1 MQVSEYWRIFAEK
14 KERLMKYLDPKA
26 DLTFKK
32 VFGEHPELVKSLL
45 NALLPFK
52 REEEEITSVAYLTP
66 EMVPQTPTRKYSIV
80 DVRCEDAQGRQFI
93 VEMQMVWSAEFKQRV
108 LFNASKAYVKQL
120 NRGEDYSLLKPVYSL
135 NLVNEVFEPE
145 LNDYYHYYHL
155 VHEEHTEKVI
165 DGLHLVFVEL
175 PKFTPH
181 TFTEKKMQVLWLRYL
196 TEIDEKTKEVPAE
209 LLANPEIAKAV
220 SEIEESAYTEEEL
233 LGYDEFWDMVSV
245 EKTLAGRLERLT
257 KANDDTEEKLKATS
271 SQLEAT
277 SSQLEATS
285 SQLEATSSQLEATSS
300 QLEATSSQL
309 KEAEEQRKEAEE
321 QRKEA
326 EEQRKEAEE
335 QRKEAEEQRKEAEEQ
350 LKRANEEKLQSAQK
364 LLQAGVSADIV
375 ASTLNLSMDEI
386 KIH

>member
-1 MQVSEYWRIFAEK
+1 
-14 KERLMKYLDPKA
+14 MKYLDPKA

-52 REEEEITSVAYLTP
+52 SEEEEITSVTYLTP

-145 LNDYYHYYHL
+145 LDDYYHYYHL

-196 TEIDEKTKEVPAE
+196 TEIDEKTKKVPAE

-271 SQLEAT
+271 SQL
-277 SSQLEATS
+277 
-285 SQLEATSSQLEATSS
+285 
-300 QLEATSSQL
+300 
-309 KEAEEQRKEAEE
+309 
-321 QRKEA
+321 
-326 EEQRKEAEE
+326 KEAEE

-350 LKRANEEKLQSAQK
+350 LKKANEEKLQSAKK

>member
-1 MQVSEYWRIFAEK
+1 MEKACKFRNIGVYLQKK

-52 REEEEITSVAYLTP
+52 SEEEEITSVTYLTP

-145 LNDYYHYYHL
+145 LDDYYHYYHL

-271 SQLEAT
+271 SQLVAT
-277 SSQLEATS
+277 SSQLGATS

-335 QRKEAEEQRKEAEEQ
+335 QRKEAEEQ
-350 LKRANEEKLQSAQK
+350 LKRANEEKMQSAQK

>member
-1 MQVSEYWRIFAEK
+1 
-14 KERLMKYLDPKA
+14 MKYLDPKA

-52 REEEEITSVAYLTP
+52 SEEEEITSVTYLTP

-145 LNDYYHYYHL
+145 LDDYYHYYHL

-196 TEIDEKTKEVPAE
+196 TEIDENTKEVPAE

-220 SEIEESAYTEEEL
+220 SEIEESAYTEDEL

-257 KANDDTEEKLKATS
+257 KANDDAEEKLKVAS

-277 SSQLEATS
+277 SSQLKEA
-285 SQLEATSSQLEATSS
+285 EE
-300 QLEATSSQL
+300 QL

-335 QRKEAEEQRKEAEEQ
+335 QRKEVEEQRKEAEEQ

-386 KIH
+386 KKMIQA

>member
-1 MQVSEYWRIFAEK
+1 
-14 KERLMKYLDPKA
+14 MKYLDPKA

-32 VFGEHPELVKSLL
+32 VFGEHPDLVKSLL

-52 REEEEITSVAYLTP
+52 SKEEEITSVTYLTP
-66 EMVPQTPTRKYSIV
+66 EMMPQTPTRKFSIV
-80 DVRCEDAQGRQFI
+80 DVRCEDALGRQFI

-145 LNDYYHYYHL
+145 LDDYYHYYHL
-155 VHEEHTEKVI
+155 VHEEHTDKVI

-196 TEIDEKTKEVPAE
+196 TEIDEKTKTIPAE
-209 LLANPEIAKAV
+209 LLASPEIAKAV

-233 LGYDEFWDMVSV
+233 LGYDEFWDLVSV

-257 KANDDTEEKLKATS
+257 KANDEAKEKLKATS
-271 SQLEAT
+271 SQLEAIST
-277 SSQLEATS
+277 
-285 SQLEATSSQLEATSS
+285 QLEATSS

-321 QRKEA
+321 Q
-326 EEQRKEAEE
+326 
-335 QRKEAEEQRKEAEEQ
+335 
-350 LKRANEEKLQSAQK
+350 LKRANEEKMESAKK
-364 LLQAGVSADIV
+364 LLQAGVSAEIV
-375 ASTLNLSMDEI
+375 ASTLNLSKNEI
-386 KIH
+386 EKMTRA

>member
-1 MQVSEYWRIFAEK
+1 
-14 KERLMKYLDPKA
+14 MKYLDPKA

-52 REEEEITSVAYLTP
+52 SEEEEITSVTYLTP

-145 LNDYYHYYHL
+145 LDDYYHYYHL

-175 PKFTPH
+175 PKFT
-181 TFTEKKMQVLWLRYL
+181 F
-196 TEIDEKTKEVPAE
+196 
-209 LLANPEIAKAV
+209 
-220 SEIEESAYTEEEL
+220 
-233 LGYDEFWDMVSV
+233 
-245 EKTLAGRLERLT
+245 
-257 KANDDTEEKLKATS
+257 
-271 SQLEAT
+271 
-277 SSQLEATS
+277 
-285 SQLEATSSQLEATSS
+285 
-300 QLEATSSQL
+300 
-309 KEAEEQRKEAEE
+309 
-321 QRKEA
+321 
-326 EEQRKEAEE
+326 
-335 QRKEAEEQRKEAEEQ
+335 
-350 LKRANEEKLQSAQK
+350 
-364 LLQAGVSADIV
+364 
-375 ASTLNLSMDEI
+375 
-386 KIH
+386 

>member
-1 MQVSEYWRIFAEK
+1 
-14 KERLMKYLDPKA
+14 MKYLDPKA

-52 REEEEITSVAYLTP
+52 SEEEEITSVTYLTP

-145 LNDYYHYYHL
+145 LDDYYHYYHL

-196 TEIDEKTKEVPAE
+196 TEIDENTKEIPAE

-220 SEIEESAYTEEEL
+220 SEIEESAYTEKEL

-257 KANDDTEEKLKATS
+257 KANGDAEEKLKATS

-285 SQLEATSSQLEATSS
+285 SQLEATSNL
-300 QLEATSSQL
+300 L
-309 KEAEEQRKEAEE
+309 KAAEEQRKAAEE
-321 QRKEA
+321 QRKAA
-326 EEQRKEAEE
+326 EEQRKA
-335 QRKEAEEQRKEAEEQ
+335 AEEQRKEAEEQ
-350 LKRANEEKLQSAQK
+350 LKRANEEKMQSAKK

-386 KIH
+386 EKIEQNL

>member
-1 MQVSEYWRIFAEK
+1 
-14 KERLMKYLDPKA
+14 MKYLDPKA

-52 REEEEITSVAYLTP
+52 SEEEEITSVVYLTLGIMP
-66 EMVPQTPTRKYSIV
+66 KTPLQKYRV
-80 DVRCEDAQGRQFI
+80 LAVRCEDAKGGQFI
-93 VEMQMVWSAEFKQRV
+93 VEIQIIWSKEFMQRV
-108 LFNASKAYVKQL
+108 FFIDSKAYVNYPSL
-120 NRGEDYSLLKPVYSL
+120 SEDYSLLKPVYSL

-145 LNDYYHYYHL
+145 LDDYYHYYHL
-155 VHEEHTEKVI
+155 VHEEHTDKVI

-196 TEIDEKTKEVPAE
+196 TEIDEKTKTVPAE

-233 LGYDEFWDMVSV
+233 LGYDEFWDLVSV

-257 KANDDTEEKLKATS
+257 KANDDAKEKLKV
-271 SQLEAT
+271 
-277 SSQLEATS
+277 
-285 SQLEATSSQLEATSS
+285 TSS

-309 KEAEEQRKEAEE
+309 KEAEEQIK
-321 QRKEA
+321 KT
-326 EEQRKEAEE
+326 EE

-350 LKRANEEKLQSAQK
+350 LKRANEERMQSAKK

-375 ASTLNLSMDEI
+375 ASTLNLSKNELERLI
-386 KIH
+386 QA

>member
-1 MQVSEYWRIFAEK
+1 
-14 KERLMKYLDPKA
+14 MKYLDPKA

-32 VFGEHPELVKSLL
+32 VFGEHPDLVKSLL

-52 REEEEITSVAYLTP
+52 SKEEEITSVTYLTP
-66 EMVPQTPTRKYSIV
+66 EMMPQTPTRKFSIV
-80 DVRCEDAQGRQFI
+80 DVRCEDALGRQFI

-145 LNDYYHYYHL
+145 LDDYYHYYHL
-155 VHEEHTEKVI
+155 VHEEHTDKVI

-196 TEIDEKTKEVPAE
+196 TEIDEKTKTIPAE
-209 LLANPEIAKAV
+209 LLASPEIAKAV

-233 LGYDEFWDMVSV
+233 LGYDEFWDLVSV

-257 KANDDTEEKLKATS
+257 KANDEAKEKLKATS

-277 SSQLEATS
+277 ST
-285 SQLEATSSQLEATSS
+285 QLEATSS

-321 QRKEA
+321 Q
-326 EEQRKEAEE
+326 
-335 QRKEAEEQRKEAEEQ
+335 
-350 LKRANEEKLQSAQK
+350 LKRANEEKMESAKK
-364 LLQAGVSADIV
+364 LLQAGVSAEIV
-375 ASTLNLSMDEI
+375 ANTLNLSKNEI
-386 KIH
+386 EKMIRA

>member
-1 MQVSEYWRIFAEK
+1 
-14 KERLMKYLDPKA
+14 MKYLDPKA

-52 REEEEITSVAYLTP
+52 SEEEEITSVTYLTP

-80 DVRCEDAQGRQFI
+80 DVGCEDAQGRQFI

-145 LNDYYHYYHL
+145 LDDYYHYYHL

-271 SQLEAT
+271 SQL
-277 SSQLEATS
+277 
-285 SQLEATSSQLEATSS
+285 
-300 QLEATSSQL
+300 
-309 KEAEEQRKEAEE
+309 
-321 QRKEA
+321 
-326 EEQRKEAEE
+326 KEAEE

-350 LKRANEEKLQSAQK
+350 LKKANEEKLQSAKK

>member
-1 MQVSEYWRIFAEK
+1 
-14 KERLMKYLDPKA
+14 MKYLDPKA

-52 REEEEITSVAYLTP
+52 SKEEEITSVTYLILGMMPKTP
-66 EMVPQTPTRKYSIV
+66 IRKYRV
-80 DVRCEDAQGRQFI
+80 LAVECEDAKGCQFI
-93 VEMQMVWSAEFKQRV
+93 VEIQIIWSKEFMQRV
-108 LFNASKAYVKQL
+108 SFADSKVYMRYPSLSEGNAFY
-120 NRGEDYSLLKPVYSL
+120 KPVYSL

-145 LNDYYHYYHL
+145 LDDYYHYYHL
-155 VHEEHTEKVI
+155 VHEEHTDKVI

-196 TEIDEKTKEVPAE
+196 TEIDEKTKEIPAE

-233 LGYDEFWDMVSV
+233 LGYDDFWDAVSV

-257 KANDDTEEKLKATS
+257 KANDDAKEKLK
-271 SQLEAT
+271 
-277 SSQLEATS
+277 
-285 SQLEATSSQLEATSS
+285 ATSS

-309 KEAEEQRKEAEE
+309 KEAEEQ
-321 QRKEA
+321 
-326 EEQRKEAEE
+326 
-335 QRKEAEEQRKEAEEQ
+335 
-350 LKRANEEKLQSAQK
+350 LKRANVEKLESAKK
-364 LLQAGVSADIV
+364 LLQAGVSTDIV

-386 KIH
+386 EKLCKI

>member
-1 MQVSEYWRIFAEK
+1 
-14 KERLMKYLDPKA
+14 MKYLDPKA

-52 REEEEITSVAYLTP
+52 SKEEEITSVTYLTP
-66 EMVPQTPTRKYSIV
+66 EMVPQTPTRKFSIV

-145 LNDYYHYYHL
+145 LDDYYHYYHL
-155 VHEEHTEKVI
+155 VHEEHTDKVI

-196 TEIDEKTKEVPAE
+196 TEIDEKTKTVPAE

-233 LGYDEFWDMVSV
+233 LGYDEFWDLVSV

-257 KANDDTEEKLKATS
+257 KANDDAKEKLKVTS

-285 SQLEATSSQLEATSS
+285 SQLEATSSQLET
-300 QLEATSSQL
+300 TSSQL
-309 KEAEEQRKEAEE
+309 KEAEEQIKKTEE
-321 QRKEA
+321 QRK
-326 EEQRKEAEE
+326 K
-335 QRKEAEEQRKEAEEQ
+335 AEEQ
-350 LKRANEEKLQSAQK
+350 LKRANEERMQSAKK
-364 LLQAGVSADIV
+364 LLQAGVSADVV
-375 ASTLNLSMDEI
+375 ASTLNLSKNELERLI
-386 KIH
+386 QA

>member
-1 MQVSEYWRIFAEK
+1 
-14 KERLMKYLDPKA
+14 MKYLDPKA
-26 DLTFKK
+26 DLTFYK
-32 VFGEHPELVKSLL
+32 VFGEHPDLMKSLL

-52 REEEEITSVAYLTP
+52 SEEEEITAVAYLTLGIMP
-66 EMVPQTPTRKYSIV
+66 KTPLQKYRV
-80 DVRCEDAQGRQFI
+80 LAVRCEDAKGGQFI
-93 VEMQMVWSAEFKQRV
+93 VEIQIIWSKEFMQRV
-108 LFNASKAYVKQL
+108 FFIDSKAYVNYPSL
-120 NRGEDYSLLKPVYSL
+120 SEDYSLLKPVYSL

-145 LNDYYHYYHL
+145 LDDYYHYYHL

-196 TEIDEKTKEVPAE
+196 TEIDENTKEIPAE

-233 LGYDEFWDMVSV
+233 LGYDDFWDAVSV

-257 KANDDTEEKLKATS
+257 KANDDAKEKLMVTS
-271 SQLEAT
+271 SQL
-277 SSQLEATS
+277 
-285 SQLEATSSQLEATSS
+285 
-300 QLEATSSQL
+300 
-309 KEAEEQRKEAEE
+309 KEAEE

-350 LKRANEEKLQSAQK
+350 LKRANEERMVSAKK
-364 LLQAGVSADIV
+364 LLQAGVSEDIV
-375 ASTLNLSMDEI
+375 ASTLNLSMGEMK
-386 KIH
+386 KIVQDL

>member
-1 MQVSEYWRIFAEK
+1 
-14 KERLMKYLDPKA
+14 MKYLDPKA

-32 VFGEHPELVKSLL
+32 VFGEHPALVKSLL

-52 REEEEITSVAYLTP
+52 SEEEEITSVTYLTP
-66 EMVPQTPTRKYSIV
+66 EMVPQTPTRKFSIV

-135 NLVNEVFEPE
+135 NLVNEVFEPGLE
-145 LNDYYHYYHL
+145 DYYHYYHL
-155 VHEEHTEKVI
+155 VHEEHTERVI

-181 TFTEKKMQVLWLRYL
+181 TFTEKKMQVLWLRFL
-196 TEIDEKTKEVPAE
+196 TEINEKTKTVPAE

-233 LGYDEFWDMVSV
+233 LGYDDFWDAVSV

-257 KANDDTEEKLKATS
+257 KASDDAKEKLKATS

-277 SSQLEATS
+277 SSQL
-285 SQLEATSSQLEATSS
+285 
-300 QLEATSSQL
+300 
-309 KEAEEQRKEAEE
+309 KKAEEQRKEAEE

-326 EEQRKEAEE
+326 EEK
-335 QRKEAEEQRKEAEEQ
+335 
-350 LKRANEEKLQSAQK
+350 LKRANEDRMQSAK
-364 LLQAGVSADIV
+364 NLLQAGVSIDIV
-375 ASTLNLSMDEI
+375 ASTLNLSKNELERLI
-386 KIH
+386 QA